1 MVVGTPPKIPYASLW
16 ADARGRTHIASCA
29 VKGMR
34 LISFVPP
41 AAPEW
46 IGVPPENVKRIL
58 YEVAPVGY
66 VGTWHRAPGPQWV
79 VTLSGRWEV
88 ETTDGEHLIQGP
100 GAFQYNGDSTSRADS
115 PHGSVG
121 HTART
126 IGDVPNVRLIIQ
138 LKTRP
143 ANERCPL

>member
-1 MVVGTPPKIPYASLW
+1 MKGLKLVTYA
-16 ADARGRTHIASCA
+16 
-29 VKGMR
+29 
-34 LISFVPP
+34 PP

-46 IGVPPENVKRIL
+46 IGVPPQDVKGVA
-58 YEVAPVGY
+58 YEVSPVGY

-88 ETTDGEHLIQGP
+88 ETTDGHRLIQGP
-100 GAFQYNGDSTSRADS
+100 GEFQFNGDSSSFATT

-126 IGDVPNVRLIIQ
+126 LGDVPNVRLIIQ
-138 LKTRP
+138 LKKM
-143 ANERCPL
+143 ANADYSNVRCPL